1 MLHMN
6 DLDDSENRENCEF
19 TPCQG
24 CIYPFDLKVS
34 HSYDSPIVHLLNRFH
49 SNPVQIIL
57 KRMLLMFEIAA
68 VKILLR
74 IY

>member
-1 MLHMN
+1 MN

-24 CIYPFDLKVS
+24 YIYPFDLKVS

-57 KRMLLMFEIAA
+57 KRILLMFE
-68 VKILLR
+68 LQQSRYL
-74 IY
+74 

>member
-1 MLHMN
+1 MN

-57 KRMLLMFEIAA
+57 KRILLMFE
-68 VKILLR
+68 LQQSRYLR
-74 IY
+74 EIIQR